1 MLSISHEQS
10 GIGFQSVIAIP
21 QAGSLCHMLLVLCY
35 CLILGLA
42 VLALATVL
50 SQRTMANAQ
59 WLIGNTLILSCHK
72 ALGHHL
78 VVFVFHF
85 YFAICI
91 SIDGAQAQAQQQ
103 PFASKPF
110 LSASRSIEAKLAA
123 IEEDA
128 SKKLDAG
135 MADTLSALRLALEF
149 NPKGRQRF
157 VLPRQ
162 SEASKLS
169 VDRIKK
175 LFDDKDG
182 LAEFRRDLES
192 MVDLIDEGVN
202 SAEST
207 GDRESGYRLRWL
219 SAGLRSILPE
229 AKLSRKNGWSHA
241 GALETAP
248 EARRGFSNHPK
259 TGWPAG
265 SYTLISTPHFEIAS
279 QSDNKAALEVATLC
293 EQSFAIW
300 KQVFFHVW
308 ANKTVAGPEY
318 PELLERK
325 FSVVLFR
332 NQEAYKAKL
341 RSIPDIGQSTGY
353 YDPNQR
359 LALFYWDG
367 NKTPSTV
374 VHELTHQFFYEASA
388 KPVVLDTNRGSGF
401 WGVEGVALYMES
413 MSTRACGGGIVADV
427 GGWDSPRL
435 QSGRYRRLHDKYWV
449 PWEEFHTAD
458 GNRIRGEDDIR
469 AWYSQAAGLAHLW
482 LDGTAEQRKA
492 FSGYIDSVYANKEAP
507 AMLGEWNDDKKLR
520 DAYDRF
526 LIAGPSESPV
536 RPYFS
541 NRRDAVLCRSRLT
554 SQQLLDWP
562 IELRTAP
569 WLDLSFSQVDDEL
582 FVVAGVKVVPS
593 WNVQRLNLESTKV
606 TDQSMASIADSKN
619 LTELDLSNCAITDL
633 GVAAIKDHK
642 SLKTLWLNQC
652 DVTDASID
660 VLLSMPQLESV
671 HLSKTQVSVQ
681 GWGRLLA
688 AKPRLKAKSTAP

>member
-1 MLSISHEQS
+1 VLSILRSLIVAFRSAKEWRNAAFAERKATFAFIS
-10 GIGFQSVIAIP
+10 CFYLAITT
-21 QAGSLCHMLLVLCY
+21 STDV
-35 CLILGLA
+35 
-42 VLALATVL
+42 VLAQLPQIPFDS
-50 SQRTMANAQ
+50 SQ
-59 WLIGNTLILSCHK
+59 
-72 ALGHHL
+72 
-78 VVFVFHF
+78 
-85 YFAICI
+85 
-91 SIDGAQAQAQQQ
+91 
-103 PFASKPF
+103 F
-110 LSASRSIEAKLAA
+110 LSASRSIEAKLTA
-123 IEEDA
+123 IEENA
-128 SKKLDAG
+128 SKKLEAG
-135 MADTLSALRLALEF
+135 TADTLAALRLALQF
-149 NPKGRQRF
+149 NPVGRQRF

-162 SEASKLS
+162 TEASKLS
-169 VDRIKK
+169 VDRIKR
-175 LFDDKDG
+175 LFDDRDG
-182 LAEFRRDLES
+182 VAEFRTDLDS
-192 MVDLIDEGVN
+192 MVDLIDEGMRA
-202 SAEST
+202 AEST
-207 GDRESGYRLRWL
+207 GDWESGYRLRWL

-229 AKLSRKNGWSHA
+229 AKPSRKSDWSHA
-241 GALETAP
+241 AALIAAP
-248 EARRGFSNHPK
+248 EARRAFSNHPK

-279 QSDNKAALEVATLC
+279 QSDNKANLEVAALC

-300 KQVFFHVW
+300 KQVFFPVW
-308 ANKTVAGPEY
+308 ANENVTGPEY
-318 PELLERK
+318 PELLDRK
-325 FSVVLFR
+325 FSVILFR

-359 LALFYWDG
+359 LSLFYWDG
-367 NKTPSTV
+367 SKTPSTV
-374 VHELTHQFFYEASA
+374 VHELTHQFFYEASV
-388 KPVVLDTNRGSGF
+388 KPVALDTDRGSGF

-413 MSTRACGGGIVADV
+413 MSTRACGGGFVVDV

-435 QSGRYRRLHDKYWV
+435 QAGRYRRLHDKYWV

-482 LDGTAEQRKA
+482 LDGTAEQRRE

-520 DAYDRF
+520 AVYDRY
-526 LIAGPSESPV
+526 LIAGPSESPL

-569 WLDLSFSQVDDEL
+569 WLDLSFGQVDDDL
-582 FVVAGVKVVPS
+582 FVVAGAKVVPY

-606 TDQSMASIADSKN
+606 TDKSMASIAESKN
-619 LTELDLSNCAITDL
+619 LAELDLSNCAITDV
-633 GVAAIKDHK
+633 GIAAIKDHK

-660 VLLSMPQLESV
+660 VLLSLPQLESV
-671 HLSKTQVSVQ
+671 HLAKTQVTVQ
-681 GWGRLLA
+681 GWGRLLT
-688 AKPRLKAKSTAP
+688 AKPRLKSKSTSP